1 MAGIVTDACFCVKT
15 GGNAQMQPSQL
26 LRRERLAR
34 RVARMSRT
42 ADEIASQPAVWA
54 EALARSADASA
65 SLPPEGRSVAV
76 IGCGTSYYVA
86 EAFARAREDRGLGV
100 TDAVVAS
107 EFSAGARG
115 YDAVLAISRSG
126 TTTEVVRALT
136 TLPEGLGSVAISAV
150 ADGPVAE
157 VADALV
163 LMDFADERSVVQTR
177 FATTTLLVLRAHLG
191 EDVAPAIGDAAVA
204 VEAVLPADP
213 TAGLE
218 HFVFLGTGWT
228 LGLADEAA
236 LKMREAALAWSESYP
251 AMEYRHGPI
260 SVAGPSTLVW
270 MFGAWD
276 DDLERDVRAT
286 GATVVAGSGL
296 DPLAEL
302 ILAQRFAVALAEGK
316 GLDPDQPRHLTRS
329 VVLS

>member
-1 MAGIVTDACFCVKT
+1 
-15 GGNAQMQPSQL
+15 
-26 LRRERLAR
+26 
-34 RVARMSRT
+34 MSLT
-42 ADEIASQPAVWA
+42 AEEIASQPAVWA
-54 EALARSADASA
+54 DALARSNDASA
-65 SLPPEGRSVAV
+65 LLPAEGRTVAV

-86 EAFARAREDRGLGV
+86 EAFARAREDRGLGI

-107 EFSAGARG
+107 EFSAGSRG
-115 YDAVLAISRSG
+115 YDSVLAISRSG

-136 TLPEGLGSVAISAV
+136 ALPDGLTSVAMTAV
-150 ADGPVAE
+150 GDSPVASA
-157 VADALV
+157 ADRVV
-163 LMDFADERSVVQTR
+163 LLDFADERSVVQTR
-177 FATTTLLVLRAHLG
+177 FATTALLMLRVHLG
-191 EDVAPAIGDAAVA
+191 EDVSTAIADAAVA
-204 VEAVLPADP
+204 VDAALPADP
-213 TAGLE
+213 RAGLD

-260 SVAGPSTLVW
+260 SLAGPSTLVW
-270 MFGAWD
+270 MFGARD

-286 GATVVAGSGL
+286 GATVVAGSDL

-302 ILAQRFAVALAEGK
+302 ILAQRLAVALAEAK
-316 GLDPDQPRHLTRS
+316 GLDPDRPRHLTRS